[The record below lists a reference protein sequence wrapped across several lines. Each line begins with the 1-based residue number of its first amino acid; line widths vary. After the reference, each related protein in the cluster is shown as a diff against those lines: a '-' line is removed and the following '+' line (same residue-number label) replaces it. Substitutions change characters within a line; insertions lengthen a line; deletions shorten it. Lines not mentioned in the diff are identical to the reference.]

1 MKKVL
6 IILLLLF
13 LPFLFIAS
21 MIGAAYQQMFAAT
34 PVSNKSVCE
43 YEGNAETHDSELE
56 NMRESVQ
63 NRLSNKSLTNAVL
76 GIYKVEK
83 PADIADIIAKM
94 NEFHEYDVK
103 HNRKLT
109 GYEYIQ
115 AYKYGTTFLD
125 WLESQNANVSLSINK
140 RYMKEVL
147 NTNNNDYAFY
157 VRVMSHI
164 NDNCVT
170 ITDGLPLKKPY
181 TITGWFPN
189 YGKDGSG
196 DKHNGIDIGVPIGT
210 PVYAIADG
218 EVIRTWNKCNPDG
231 GKIGNMCGSRGTG
244 NYVLYKIKQENKV
257 YYIYAMHLE
266 KAEVNAGDTLIKG
279 QRIGTSGN
287 SGNSTGPHLHTEIR
301 DTAESGYTDK
311 NIINPCKFIEDLCTE
326 KEVNKDV

>member
-1 MKKVL
+1 MKKAV
-6 IILLLLF
+6 ILLVLLF
-13 LPFLFIAS
+13 VPLMFIAS
-21 MIGAAYQQMFAAT
+21 MVGAAYQQLFADT

-43 YEGNAETHDSELE
+43 YEGDAKINDPKLE
-56 NMRESVQ
+56 EMRESVK

-76 GIYKVEK
+76 GIYKTEK
-83 PADIADIIAKM
+83 LNTVDEVIKKM
-94 NEFHEYDVK
+94 NEFHEYAVK
-103 HNRKLT
+103 NKRSIA

-115 AYKYGTTFLD
+115 AYKYDTAFLD
-125 WLESQNANVSLSINK
+125 WLSAQNASVSLSVNK

-147 NTNNNDYAFY
+147 NTDNNDYSFY
-157 VRVMSHI
+157 VRVMSNI
-164 NDNCVT
+164 NDNCIT
-170 ITDGLPLKKPY
+170 ATDGLPLKKPY

-218 EVIRTWNKCNPDG
+218 EVVRTWNKCDPDG
-231 GKIGNMCGSRGTG
+231 GKIGNMCGNYGTG
-244 NYVLYKIKQENKV
+244 NYVLYRMKKENKI

-266 KAEVNAGDTLIKG
+266 KAEVNAGDTIVKG

-301 DTAESGYTDK
+301 DTAESKYTDE
-311 NIINPCKFIEDLCTE
+311 NIMNPCEFIIGFCTDE
-326 KEVNKDV
+326 KEVK